1 MWEIVLIDALILA
14 IGFLIGFMVGD
25 GGSTNMQL
33 DNLRKEQSKLRRE
46 IKVMRR
52 IANEEHGHV
61 QPTKR
66 CG

>member
-1 MWEIVLIDALILA
+1 MWEVVIIDVLVLA

-52 IANEEHGHV
+52 RIADEEHNHV
-61 QPTKR
+61 
-66 CG
+66 

>member
-1 MWEIVLIDALILA
+1 MCEIVLIDALILA

-33 DNLRKEQSKLRRE
+33 ENLKKEQSKLRRE

-52 IANEEHGHV
+52 IANEQSHV
-61 QPTKR
+61 
-66 CG
+66 